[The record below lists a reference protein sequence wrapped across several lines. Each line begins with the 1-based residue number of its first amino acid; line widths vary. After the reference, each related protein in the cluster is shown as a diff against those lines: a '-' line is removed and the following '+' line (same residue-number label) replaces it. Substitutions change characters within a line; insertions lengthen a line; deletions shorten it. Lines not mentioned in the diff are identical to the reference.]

1 MMAIKCVLGIVF
13 TSLLV
18 GCATPPLSVT
28 YYTEPAGGTVFQ
40 GSQHMGRA
48 PVCLSY
54 PVSDYENRNGS
65 KLLAPITVQWVS
77 GARTTTGTNYADLRK
92 YGFSQQ
98 LTVNRPPDAP
108 NAQIDAAYGA
118 QLEQAAAQQDAANA
132 AGQNAYWKQMQMW
145 QNIGQQMGNQ
155 IQHQNMINQL
165 QQMQSEIEQIQSNQE

>member
-1 MMAIKCVLGIVF
+1 MMTIKYVFGIVF
-13 TSLLV
+13 TALLV
-18 GCATPPLSVT
+18 GCATPPLMVT
-28 YYTEPAGGTVFQ
+28 YYTEPAGGMVFQ

-54 PVSDYENRNGS
+54 PVSDDENRNGS

-118 QLEQAAAQQDAANA
+118 QLEQAAAQQAAANA
-132 AGQNAYWKQMQMW
+132 AAQSAYWNQVQVW
-145 QNIGQQMGNQ
+145 QNIGQQTADQ
-155 IQHQNMINQL
+155 IRHQNLMNQL
-165 QQMQSEIEQIQSNQE
+165 QQMQSR